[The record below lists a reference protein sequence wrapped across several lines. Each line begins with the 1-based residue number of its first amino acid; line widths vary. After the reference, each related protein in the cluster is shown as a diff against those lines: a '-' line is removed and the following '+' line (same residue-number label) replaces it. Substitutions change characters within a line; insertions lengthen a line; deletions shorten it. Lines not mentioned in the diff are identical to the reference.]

1 MGPATGALIA
11 GILERRAH
19 PEQGYR
25 ASLGLMRLSRDYTPV
40 RLEAAATRALALQAF
55 SYRSV
60 QNILVH
66 GLEDAPL
73 PQETPAVVPLFHE
86 HLRGPEYFVKEVR

>member
-1 MGPATGALIA
+1 LVA

-40 RLEAAATRALALQAF
+40 RLEAAAARALALRAF

-66 GLEDAPL
+66 GLEYAPL
-73 PQETPAVVPLFHE
+73 PEETSTVVPLFHE